1 MLTLFLFLQ
10 DLLPVYS
17 YEEKA
22 LMAEILREDQLNEKR
37 EKARNEDMKLHD
49 AKLRR
54 MFQAAQAVAVRKER
68 LVYIF
73 IPYHILQHLIQLY
86 TTLPYPNLS
95 YLYFPNIT
103 NLSLTLPYIPFP
115 RLHFFLFHWTTLS
128 YTTLYYILLATLHYI
143 LIAFIWTSTREK
155 LTLFSIS

>member
-68 LVYIF
+68 LVYI
-73 IPYHILQHLIQLY
+73 HIYSKTCVKRPLKKRQTKHL
-86 TTLPYPNLS
+86 NDK
-95 YLYFPNIT
+95 
-103 NLSLTLPYIPFP
+103 
-115 RLHFFLFHWTTLS
+115 W
-128 YTTLYYILLATLHYI
+128 
-143 LIAFIWTSTREK
+143 
-155 LTLFSIS
+155 